1 MQIFL
6 KEGGIPLKVL
16 QVANVIYFKQNAC
29 KFGTPYGESKITSE
43 VNWMP
48 LKICHENERRCLFAC
63 LVQKLLKTQPYR
75 DMQTKHFCFDSHR
88 ALKTGLKK
96 EDKSLIQRVV
106 MAIGHILGRGLVGL
120 LWLLWCV
127 FLKCFYK
134 LHQFKQRFHVDPQGN
149 LNKTVS
155 IIP

>member
-1 MQIFL
+1 MANQKSRLRSIGCHSRFAMKMKGVAFSPVSFRSFL
-6 KEGGIPLKVL
+6 
-16 QVANVIYFKQNAC
+16 
-29 KFGTPYGESKITSE
+29 
-43 VNWMP
+43 
-48 LKICHENERRCLFAC
+48 R
-63 LVQKLLKTQPYR
+63 QPYR

-96 EDKSLIQRVV
+96 ENKSLIQRVV
-106 MAIGHILGRGLVGL
+106 MAIGHILRRGLVGL